1 MIRGVLESQR
11 AQPSTGHRGKSR
23 LTWLAGGLGL
33 LGGLLLVSATPQA
46 QTLGDSRIEVVA
58 TGLVRPVQLA
68 FEASGRLV
76 VLCHGLGD
84 AAAEIVWLDLAGRV
98 PIDASRVPRVVVPF
112 SDPPR
117 QTALGSLAVDP
128 RSGSVVLG
136 EENGNRI
143 YRLAGDKRLT
153 PLVVGLNHLLGGSG
167 FVIDRYGR
175 LVVLDDASF
184 HAQRRSEASPPPS
197 LELLGAEEYQ
207 GPLVFRID
215 LEEDMPLPRRADLI
229 SPFFPRFS
237 ARRAAGER
245 ALRFIA
251 VAAMADDGLALLNWV
266 GEVFILSRGGDLRRL
281 ARLPP
286 GQLNRTSM
294 AVAADGSI
302 LVSGGFHIREVY
314 RVSPDGDV
322 TSVARD
328 LKDPQGIAVDRAGAV
343 YIAEAAR
350 HRVIRIRPALDR

>member
-1 MIRGVLESQR
+1 MIRGVLDPQCAKS
-11 AQPSTGHRGKSR
+11 STARRGKSR
-23 LTWLAGGLGL
+23 LCCLVAILLLASTGAQAQPAGG
-33 LGGLLLVSATPQA
+33 P
-46 QTLGDSRIEVVA
+46 RIEVVA

-76 VLCHGLGD
+76 VLCQGLGD
-84 AAAEIVWLDLAGRV
+84 AAAEIVWLDVAGRLPV
-98 PIDASRVPRVVVPF
+98 DASRVPRVVVPF

-128 RSGSVVLG
+128 KSGGVVLG

-143 YRLAGDKRLT
+143 YRLTGDKRLT

-167 FVIDRYGR
+167 FVMDRQGR
-175 LVVLDDASF
+175 LVILDDASF
-184 HAQRRSEASPPPS
+184 HAQLRSEAAPPPA
-197 LELLGAEEYQ
+197 LESLGADEYQ

-229 SPFFPRFS
+229 PPLFPQPA
-237 ARRAAGER
+237 ARRVAGER
-245 ALRFIA
+245 QLRFIA
-251 VAAMADDGLALLNWV
+251 VAATADDELALLNWV
-266 GEVFILSRGGDLRRL
+266 GEVFVLSPRGELRRL
-281 ARLPP
+281 TRLPP

-314 RVSPDGDV
+314 RVSLDGDV
-322 TSVARD
+322 TTLARD
-328 LKDPQGIAVDRAGAV
+328 LKDPQGIAVDRDGAV
-343 YIAEAAR
+343 YIAEATR
-350 HRVIRIRPALDR
+350 HRIIRIRPAAAR

>member
-1 MIRGVLESQR
+1 MIEGVLESQC
-11 AQPSTGHRGKSR
+11 AQPSTGRRGKSR
-23 LTWLAGGLGL
+23 LSCLVAVLGLAGSVL
-33 LGGLLLVSATPQA
+33 LASTAPQA
-46 QTLGDSRIEVVA
+46 QTAVPRVEIVA

-84 AAAEIVWLDLAGRV
+84 AAAEIVWLDLTARLPV
-98 PIDASRVPRVVVPF
+98 DASRLPRVVVPF
-112 SDPPR
+112 SDAPR
-117 QTALGSLAVDP
+117 QTVLGSLAVDP
-128 RSGSVVLG
+128 KSGGVVLG

-143 YRLAGDKRLT
+143 YRLTGDKRLT
-153 PLVVGLNHLLGGSG
+153 PLVVGLNHLLGGSS
-167 FVIDRYGR
+167 FAMDRQGR
-175 LVVLDDASF
+175 LVILDDASF
-184 HAQRRSEASPPPS
+184 QAQLRSEAPPPPALDS
-197 LELLGAEEYQ
+197 FGADEYQ

-229 SPFFPRFS
+229 SPLFPRHA
-237 ARRAAGER
+237 ARRVAGER
-245 ALRFIA
+245 PLRFIA
-251 VAAMADDGLALLNWV
+251 VATTVDDGLALLNWV
-266 GEVFILSRGGDLRRL
+266 GEVFILSREGRLRRL

-302 LVSGGFHIREVY
+302 IVSGGFHIREVY

-322 TSVARD
+322 TSLARD

-350 HRVIRIRPALDR
+350 HRVIRIRPALDP